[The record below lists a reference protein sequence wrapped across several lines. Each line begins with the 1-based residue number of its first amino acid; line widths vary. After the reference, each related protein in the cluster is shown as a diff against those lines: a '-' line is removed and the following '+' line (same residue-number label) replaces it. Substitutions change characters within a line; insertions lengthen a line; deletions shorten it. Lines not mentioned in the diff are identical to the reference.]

1 MITRSQTRIERE
13 APGLNMLISA
23 IDHVEK
29 LAQTITPRTEEMAM
43 PYDNASSDT
52 IKEYIKITKQLIA
65 TPDHEKLHSII
76 NDIDHQRFCFGDWDR
91 DLSSIKRGMCYDDSR
106 LREYIGKLESL
117 VEHLKS
123 TK

>member
-29 LAQTITPRTEEMAM
+29 LAQTITEELAM

-65 TPDHEKLHSII
+65 TPDNEKLRSII

-91 DLSSIKRGMCYDDSR
+91 DLSLIKRGMCYDDSR